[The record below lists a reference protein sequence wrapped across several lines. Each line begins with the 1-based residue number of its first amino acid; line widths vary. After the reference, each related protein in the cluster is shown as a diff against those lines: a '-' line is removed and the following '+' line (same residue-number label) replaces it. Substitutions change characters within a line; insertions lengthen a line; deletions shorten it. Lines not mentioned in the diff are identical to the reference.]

1 MSFNKV
7 QPHSRA
13 RMKLRV
19 DERDMNDPDRD
30 MSDDR
35 LDSRLLKR
43 KDSTVFFSGHFGGL
57 VGLIQK
63 TIYKES
69 KRVASEASLFDLIE
83 DLVPWF
89 LQEYGTKPTYGPSI
103 EGNLSAQNWHF

>member
-1 MSFNKV
+1 MSFDKV

-35 LDSRLLKR
+35 LAATEEKRFDCLLFWTLRWTRWLDS
-43 KDSTVFFSGHFGGL
+43 
-57 VGLIQK
+57 
-63 TIYKES
+63 
-69 KRVASEASLFDLIE
+69 E
-83 DLVPWF
+83 DYL
-89 LQEYGTKPTYGPSI
+89 
-103 EGNLSAQNWHF
+103 